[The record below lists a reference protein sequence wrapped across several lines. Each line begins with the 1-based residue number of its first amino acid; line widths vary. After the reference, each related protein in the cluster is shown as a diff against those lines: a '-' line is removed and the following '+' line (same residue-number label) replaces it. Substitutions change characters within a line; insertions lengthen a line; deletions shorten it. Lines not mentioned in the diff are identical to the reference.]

1 MKLRQKNMD
10 DVNIPNLAS
19 AAAASSTGGLL
30 EGEGAG
36 LFSGFGLFRPDEEA
50 DDEFEADEVS
60 S

>member
-1 MKLRQKNMD
+1 MD